1 VTTEEQVVSKRTTQ
15 TARIEDLV
23 DERGWSPIRLRLDV
37 RAFGINGWTAKE
49 AGDAVIPEHD
59 EVPSG
64 HEELYLVTAGHATFT
79 VDGEQIDAP
88 SGAIVFVPDPA
99 VKRGAVAREPATTVL
114 AIGGTPGEA
123 YQPRAWETNAEVLDL
138 FDRGDH
144 AAAKRVLSAA
154 LEEYSD
160 HDLLHYNLACAE
172 AQLGNL
178 DAAFD
183 HLRAALDHRPEL
195 AESARTDHDLESLHD
210 DPRFGQIVG

>member
-1 VTTEEQVVSKRTTQ
+1 VTRRTTQ

-88 SGAIVFVPDPA
+88 SGAIVFVPDAA
-99 VKRGAVAREPATTVL
+99 VQRGAVARLPATTVL

-172 AQLGNL
+172 AQLGEV
-178 DAAFD
+178 DAALA
-183 HLRAALDHRPEL
+183 HLAAALRERPSFKADAREDPDLDPIREHRRFAEL
-195 AESARTDHDLESLHD
+195 
-210 DPRFGQIVG
+210 VGEA